1 MIQIDNLNF
10 GYKKDTLFENI
21 SLNLNSGHIYGL
33 LGLNGAGKSTFLR
46 LIAGLQFPIDGK
58 INVLDYEPAKRLPS
72 FLSQLFVL
80 PESVV
85 VPDVTDQEY
94 INIRAPFYTDFDA
107 EHMQRCLSEFEV
119 PRGRKLSTLS
129 HGQQK
134 KFLLSFGL
142 ACRSKLLMLDEPT
155 NGLDIPSKSI
165 FRRLVAESF
174 TDDQTFI
181 ISTHQI
187 HDLQSLIDSI
197 VVLHEGNV
205 LFKQSIEDVSE
216 NLRMTV
222 SSTKPGAE
230 AGLLY
235 SEQTIGGYANLWQ
248 DAQAPDA
255 QINLELLFKA
265 VIAKPETYSSLFDK
279 KVSKAKILS
288 EQILEEKISE
298 GRDS

>member
-10 GYKKDTLFENI
+10 SYKKEPLFQNI
-21 SLNLNSGHIYGL
+21 NLGLNPGHIYGL

-46 LIAGLQFPIDGK
+46 LIAGLQFPNGGMV
-58 INVLDYEPAKRLPS
+58 NVLNSEPAKRHPS

-85 VPDVTDQEY
+85 IPAVTDKEY
-94 INIRAPFYTDFDA
+94 INIRSPFYTDFDTV
-107 EHMQRCLSEFEV
+107 HMDRCLSEFEV
-119 PRGRKLSTLS
+119 PRGRKLNTLS

-155 NGLDIPSKSI
+155 NGLDIPSKGI

-174 TDDQTFI
+174 TEDQTFI

-197 VVLHEGNV
+197 VVLHQGNV

-222 SSTKPGAE
+222 TNTKPDAE

-248 DAQAPDA
+248 DTDAPDG

-265 VIAKPETYSSLFDK
+265 VIAKPGTYSNLFDK
-279 KVSKAKILS
+279 KISKEQFS
-288 EQILEEKISE
+288 EEQILEERNS
-298 GRDS
+298 

>member
-1 MIQIDNLNF
+1 MIQIDKLNF
-10 GYKKDTLFENI
+10 AYKKEPLFENI
-21 SLNLNSGHIYGL
+21 SLNLNPGHIYGL

-46 LIAGLQFPIDGK
+46 LIAGLQFPNDGHL
-58 INVLDYEPAKRLPS
+58 NVLNYQPVKRYPS

-85 VPDVTDQEY
+85 IPAVTDRQY
-94 INIRAPFYTDFDA
+94 VDIRAPFYSSFDN
-107 EHMQRCLSEFEV
+107 EHMERCLNEFDV
-119 PRGRKLSTLS
+119 PRGRKLNTLS

-142 ACRSKLLMLDEPT
+142 ACKSKLLMLDEPT

-197 VVLHEGNV
+197 VVLHEGNI
-205 LFKQSIEDVSE
+205 LFNQAINDVSE

-222 SSTKPGAE
+222 TMAKPEPA
-230 AGLLY
+230 ANLLY

-248 DAQAPDA
+248 DTNTPDG

-265 VIAKPETYSSLFDK
+265 VIANPKIYTGLFDNR
-279 KVSKAKILS
+279 VSKEK
-288 EQILEEKISE
+288 ILEENAS
-298 GRDS
+298 